1 MEQQVRSVLGPAARG
16 LLSLAVRAGVSGR
29 GGDLSGPLGVPPT
42 TQPRQESLDAW
53 GPRPGTSGFRAAPP
67 QARPEEREAARRE
80 AGGGVG
86 RQKAP
91 GSPAP
96 RGRSR
101 PQPAGRALE
110 PRSCG
115 ESQRRAPV
123 CPRASAGG
131 CVPPPSFVHLGVPTG
146 PPPERWKRRTLWPS
160 VASHLSINWT
170 LAAAGPGPSL
180 WFLRLPGQ
188 GGRDGRGW
196 DGGGQQ
202 LTPAFREGCPS
213 GGSQPR
219 LAHLLTPRCPLPASP
234 GRCFCDRGISIF
246 VKSPQTMPPLC
257 GEMKSPAPGGGARL
271 KSPKGGAAGI
281 RGGGCV
287 EMKAGEKCRAACA
300 RLRSDPSP
308 GIQDCR
314 GGSQPPG
321 NPSALYSPR
330 PRPLPRNY
338 RPPAG
343 SRAGLRPM
351 RRPQSLEPQDGRA
364 QCPPRSPFAP
374 AWVLPPRCAG
384 PGLPGT
390 AWQALRYPLG
400 GHETPSPT
408 FRALPK
414 RNQDPCLR
422 PWTPRPWLRS
432 LGRRGVPETWVSR
445 RSQPAPEVRRRR
457 VCAGS
462 PGAPGRRRSPQPT
475 QPWSPDPTRARLEGH
490 AAVAP
495 RVSPLW
501 GGEGGA
507 GVRPIGG
514 GSRPHVSG
522 AGPGSRQN
530 VNEKEERDLKVLA
543 APAEDKCA
551 GFARAP
557 PAARRRRPT
566 AGQTDGRADG

>member
-1 MEQQVRSVLGPAARG
+1 M
-16 LLSLAVRAGVSGR
+16 
-29 GGDLSGPLGVPPT
+29 
-42 TQPRQESLDAW
+42 
-53 GPRPGTSGFRAAPP
+53 
-67 QARPEEREAARRE
+67 
-80 AGGGVG
+80 
-86 RQKAP
+86 
-91 GSPAP
+91 
-96 RGRSR
+96 
-101 PQPAGRALE
+101 
-110 PRSCG
+110 
-115 ESQRRAPV
+115 
-123 CPRASAGG
+123 
-131 CVPPPSFVHLGVPTG
+131 
-146 PPPERWKRRTLWPS
+146 
-160 VASHLSINWT
+160 SINWT

-180 WFLRLPGQ
+180 CVLRLPGQ
-188 GGRDGRGW
+188 GGRDGREW

-234 GRCFCDRGISIF
+234 GRRFCYRGISIS
-246 VKSPQTMPPLC
+246 VKSRQTMPPLC

-281 RGGGCV
+281 RGDGCV
-287 EMKAGEKCRAACA
+287 EMKAGEKRRAACA

-308 GIQDCR
+308 GAQDGR

-338 RPPAG
+338 RPRAG
-343 SRAGLRPM
+343 SWAGLRPM
-351 RRPQSLEPQDGRA
+351 LRPQSLEPQDGRA

-390 AWQALRYPLG
+390 AWQAIHYPLG

-422 PWTPRPWLRS
+422 PWTPRPWLGS
-432 LGRRGVPETWVSR
+432 LGRRGVGETWVSR
-445 RSQPAPEVRRRR
+445 RSQPAPGVRRQR
-457 VCAGS
+457 VRARS
-462 PGAPGRRRSPQPT
+462 PGAPGRRSSPQPT
-475 QPWSPDPTRARLEGH
+475 QPWPPDPTPARLEGH

-507 GVRPIGG
+507 GVRVRFPPTPP
-514 GSRPHVSG
+514 R
-522 AGPGSRQN
+522 AGPRGTISNSSKNMQKRKKKKKSSRFWSA
-530 VNEKEERDLKVLA
+530 VL
-543 APAEDKCA
+543 
-551 GFARAP
+551 FV
-557 PAARRRRPT
+557 
-566 AGQTDGRADG
+566 QF